1 MPEKSAARKKM
12 TPAEQRELDVQIGFI
27 EGIVRRDPGYVD
39 ALQILGDHYTKRGRF
54 VEGLQVDERLAKLDP
69 HNALVF
75 YNLACSYSLTDQ
87 FDQAVAALKKSFS
100 LGYRDFKWLAKDP
113 DLRKLRKQLAYQEIA
128 EIVRQIKEREG

>member
-1 MPEKSAARKKM
+1 MPEKSTARKKM

-87 FDQAVAALKKSFS
+87 FDQAVAALKQSFT

-113 DLRKLRKQLAYQEIA
+113 DLRKLRKQPAYQEIS
-128 EIVRQIKEREG
+128 ELVRGLKDREG